1 MSGRAV
7 LAQARLE
14 TRLLV
19 RSSESLLI
27 TLGIPL
33 GVLVFFS
40 LHRRLREFALGRLE
54 PRLGVR

>member
-33 GVLVFFS
+33 YWMAIRWLWGM
-40 LHRRLREFALGRLE
+40 A
-54 PRLGVR
+54 